1 MSMPRQLR
9 SLLVPTVLAYLAG
22 GSVAGDFGRL
32 TLDVAPHWN
41 ERDGERGRAQHV
53 AMPMPLQAQFTD
65 IATPETRADGMQL
78 LQLQLESPGA
88 LFMSA
93 KFSRFLIPEGASVA
107 FIARGGVYEAGPFTT
122 EHVTSTGRFGTP
134 MIPGDQ
140 LTIEVRIPAG
150 VQQPELVLESVSHG
164 YKDVLGMGRF
174 FDDHFHDAEPI
185 DTQRGGPFGCQ
196 RDIACP
202 EGQPYIRL
210 KDAIAEGYDGEYV
223 CSGQLINNTRG
234 DGRYLYI
241 TAAHCEWWRDPS
253 TMTYYWDYANETCGG
268 NDYPSFTYS
277 TGSTD
282 LFHSPNPNN
291 DINLLELDG
300 VDLEGD
306 FDVYYAGWNRS
317 TTPPTNTVAIT
328 HPADKP
334 LQIAIDEDPAIDCA
348 QGGCPGGWGGN
359 YWRIDDYEIGVT
371 EGGSSGGGL
380 FDQDQLLVGVLTG
393 GVGTN
398 CSNFGWDEYYKISAE
413 WAQLQPYLDPDNTGA
428 PTVPG
433 WDGSTLA
440 CAADLTGDGNLDI
453 FDVFAYLDLFNAGNL
468 AADFT
473 GDGTLGIFDVFAFL
487 DAFHS
492 CNAG

>member
-1 MSMPRQLR
+1 MHKAGQMDVF
-9 SLLVPTVLAYLAG
+9 SL
-22 GSVAGDFGRL
+22 VALL
-32 TLDVAPHWN
+32 TLSVSTSLAADRGVALLDVRPHWN
-41 ERDGERGRAQHV
+41 ERDGERGRARHV
-53 AMPMPLQAQFTD
+53 AMLMPIELDLAGHAA
-65 IATPETRADGMQL
+65 IEHRPDGSWL
-78 LQLQLESPGA
+78 WTLRLESPGA
-88 LFMSA
+88 LFMST

-107 FIARGGVYEAGPFTT
+107 FIARNGVYEAGPFTT
-122 EHVTSTGRFGTP
+122 EHVKATGRFGTP

-140 LTIEVRIPAG
+140 MTIEVQIPAG
-150 VQQPELVLESVSHG
+150 VQQPELVVESVSHG
-164 YKDVLGMGRF
+164 YKDVLGIGRF
-174 FDDHFHDAEPI
+174 LDDNFDQAEPLS
-185 DTQRGGPFGCQ
+185 TQRGGPFACQ
-196 RDIACP
+196 RDIVCP
-202 EGQPYIRL
+202 EGQPYIQL

-223 CSGQLINNTRG
+223 CSGQLINNTRN

-253 TMTYYWDYANETCGG
+253 TMTYYWDYANQTCGG
-268 NDYPSFTYS
+268 NDYPSFTFS

-300 VDLEGD
+300 TDLEGD
-306 FDVYYAGWNRS
+306 FDVYYAGWNRG
-317 TTPPTNTVAIT
+317 TTPPTSTVAIT

-359 YWRIDDYEIGVT
+359 YWRIDDYEVGVT

-380 FDQDQLLVGVLTG
+380 FDQNQQLVGVLTG

-398 CSNFGWDEYYKISAE
+398 CSNFGWDEYYKFSSE

-428 PTVPG
+428 LNVPG

-440 CAADLTGDGNLDI
+440 CTADLTGDGNLDI

-473 GDGTLGIFDVFAFL
+473 GDGTLDIFDVFAFL
-487 DAFHS
+487 DAFNN